1 MYLVCGS
8 ILRYTHQRPSIRWNA
23 RQRHEERTYA
33 PAPEADN
40 GAVTILSTHMPRFGS
55 WKKVFGTV
63 VAIEVA
69 LATWWL
75 VERVP
80 LTEGRGSRAKRRALA
95 HADFSGDQNNDRA
108 ASDGTDSAQHPRVQ

>member
-1 MYLVCGS
+1 M
-8 ILRYTHQRPSIRWNA
+8 HQIGLNA
-23 RQRHEERTYA
+23 RQRHEERAYA
-33 PAPEADN
+33 LAPEADN
-40 GAVTILSTHMPRFGS
+40 GVVTILSTYMPRFGP

-80 LTEGRGSRAKRRALA
+80 LTEGRGSRAKQRALA
-95 HADFSGDQNNDRA
+95 HADFSGEHNNASA
-108 ASDGTDSAQHPRVQ
+108 ARGDTDSAQHSRVQ